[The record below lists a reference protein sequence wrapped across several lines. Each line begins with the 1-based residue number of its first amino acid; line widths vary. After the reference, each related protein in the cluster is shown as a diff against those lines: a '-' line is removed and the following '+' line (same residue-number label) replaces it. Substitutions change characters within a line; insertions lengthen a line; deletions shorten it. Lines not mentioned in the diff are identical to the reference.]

1 MNRNAPDRYSTLGLT
16 LHWVTAAVVL
26 TAFIYGPGGPEARV
40 YSAARDFDRQLHE
53 TLGLVVFTLVLLRMA
68 WRAGAAIPAPP
79 PGPPWQARTARAVQ
93 FAMYVLMV
101 ALPVTAVTGAWLEGH
116 PLTLLGGVE
125 VPPRLAEWRAAGTVV
140 AEVHGWLGD
149 TIMWLAGLHA
159 AAGLFH
165 HFVLRDGVLASM
177 LPGRLVRRRSAAR

>member
-1 MNRNAPDRYSTLGLT
+1 MNRNAPDQYSALGLA
-16 LHWVTAAVVL
+16 LHWVTAIVVL

-40 YSAARDFDRQLHE
+40 YSPARDFDRQLHE

-68 WRAGAAIPAPP
+68 WRAGAVIPTTT
-79 PGPPWQARTARAVQ
+79 PGPRWQMRAARLVQ

-116 PLTLLGGVE
+116 PLTLLTGVE
-125 VPPRLAEWRAAGTVV
+125 VAPRLAQWHAAGAVI
-140 AEVHGWLGD
+140 AEIHGWLGD

-159 AAGLFH
+159 AAGLYH

-177 LPGRLVRRRSAAR
+177 LPGWLVRRRPAP